1 MSQNNHYKQIFSQY
15 SGYVYQYLGT
25 VPEGQSP
32 EEYITNEFITEV
44 NKQNLTIS
52 VTQLPNNGS
61 YILHSVED
69 LTSGKFIRLADLSYQ
84 EPLAEL
90 EVEAEPEAE
99 AESEPQGDQ

>member
-15 SGYVYQYLGT
+15 SGYVFQFAGT
-25 VPEGQSP
+25 VPEGQSS
-32 EEYITNEFITEV
+32 EEYITNEFVTEA
-44 NKQNLTIS
+44 NKQTLAIS

-61 YILHSVED
+61 YILHSFQDV
-69 LTSGKFIRLADLSYQ
+69 TSGKFIRLADLSYQ

-99 AESEPQGDQ
+99 SEPQGDQ